1 MQVRACKEPAA
12 WLGKRASGATGE
24 GDDRH
29 REQRHEQPWSL
40 KPHLRTADQTS
51 KSCRKISL
59 QYGVV
64 EAADIASAR
73 LRPARQVSGIS
84 SPAPGNAKYGAFS
97 YRPGRGPGHPSQGP
111 PEPPGPSYRMANLC
125 RIAGE
130 HSPPSARYGLRC
142 PQLPAGWLCVASA
155 KPPRRPRAS
164 TLTPMP

>member
-40 KPHLRTADQTS
+40 KPHLRTPDQTS
-51 KSCRKISL
+51 KSCRKIGL

-84 SPAPGNAKYGAFS
+84 SPAPGNAKI
-97 YRPGRGPGHPSQGP
+97 RRV
-111 PEPPGPSYRMANLC
+111 
-125 RIAGE
+125 
-130 HSPPSARYGLRC
+130 
-142 PQLPAGWLCVASA
+142 QLQAPAGDLVT
-155 KPPRRPRAS
+155 PPRDLPTLQALHNPPRLGGDLRALQARES
-164 TLTPMP
+164 TGRRNPPVPIVIREAPRLSITG